1 MRAIITGP
9 QPPHGQQGYI
19 RVNRV
24 ASASPI
30 NSFAFPGLRREWEWE
45 GGEGERRRR
54 MCTSKHRTVSAST
67 GGVMLVLE

>member
-45 GGEGERRRR
+45 GGRGKGGGG
-54 MCTSKHRTVSAST
+54 CALQST
-67 GGVMLVLE
+67 EPSVLQRVV

>member
-1 MRAIITGP
+1 MRAIITGS
-9 QPPHGQQGYI
+9 QPAHCQQGYI

-45 GGEGERRRR
+45 GRGGGERRR
-54 MCTSKHRTVSAST
+54 MCTSKHRTVSAS